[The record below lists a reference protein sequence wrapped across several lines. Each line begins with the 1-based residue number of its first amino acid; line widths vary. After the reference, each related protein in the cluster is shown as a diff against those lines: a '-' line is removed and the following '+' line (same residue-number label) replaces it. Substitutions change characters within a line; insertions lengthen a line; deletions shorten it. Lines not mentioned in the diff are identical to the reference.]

1 MLNIEFAENFK
12 MLLDSWNMKT
22 NVWLRECI
30 YKRVTKKGAKP
41 GFKSSM
47 TTFTVSAIWVR
58 LFLPTCS
65 DCSLT
70 SRFQHGVSPG
80 YYLTFAFGGFIT
92 SAARLVR
99 SNVRPLLIPVPGQPV
114 TPPSFNKKLYDWSGV
129 VLTAMLMNYAAAPFM
144 LLTVEDSL
152 KCFSRVAWYGY
163 TIVGGS
169 LFFFYAG
176 GTRSLKKAQAKRV
189 KNYHDKL
196 AEKEKERER
205 EESVNGTAYETEGGS
220 GIATPSSSD
229 ETHVVLPFNLVA
241 EELEKHH
248 EKTL

>member
-1 MLNIEFAENFK
+1 VLNIEFAENFK

-47 TTFTVSAIWVR
+47 TTFIVSAIW
-58 LFLPTCS
+58 
-65 DCSLT
+65 
-70 SRFQHGVSPG
+70 HGVSPG
-80 YYLTFAFGGFIT
+80 YYLTFAFGGFVT
-92 SAARLVR
+92 TAARLVR
-99 SNVRPLLIPVPGQPV
+99 SSVRPLLIPVPGQPM
-114 TPPSFNKKLYDWSGV
+114 TPPSFNKKIYDWSGV

-144 LLTVEDSL
+144 LLTIGDSL
-152 KCFSRVAWYGY
+152 ECFSRVAWYGY

-189 KNYHDKL
+189 MNYQEKL
-196 AEKEKERER
+196 AERER

-220 GIATPSSSD
+220 GVATPSSSD
-229 ETHVVLPFNLVA
+229 ETHVVQPIDFMA
-241 EELEKHH
+241 AELEKHH
-248 EKTL
+248 EKML